1 VDVPE
6 ALPSDLLARPPQE
19 AVRRICLALLA
30 SARAASK
37 RLDDPKDEEALHDFR
52 VAIRRLRSTL
62 RAWRP
67 LLKKSTSKKHRKQLR
82 RLQNATGGGRDAEV
96 SLAWLE
102 NQRGDLTA
110 AQRRG
115 HAWVAGKLR
124 DRHDAAMDHV
134 RDGVRAAFDRID
146 ATLQDRLEVLHVE
159 VHLLQPQSPETFGMR
174 LAGEVRAHANAVADA
189 LARVRSCED
198 REQCHQARITGKRLR
213 YLVEPARPFARE
225 AAVLLRRCK
234 RLQDVLGDL
243 NDAFVLREELASAIE
258 AASIEHGRR
267 LAELALE
274 ADPERLRRE
283 VSLGPRTGLLELTR
297 RVQLRIRELFDELER
312 GWVESGAYQLLEAA
326 EALAQRLEAQATQV
340 AQDAT
345 QGMLEIERKYL
356 LRGMPDIERL
366 AREEAL
372 EVIALEIDQ
381 GWLPGER
388 LRERLRR
395 TRRAEGVTYERCMKL
410 GSGVERI
417 EVEEAIHESLFEAL
431 WPLTE
436 GRRIHKRRYCVRD
449 AGRLW
454 EIDQFL
460 DLPLVL
466 AEVELE
472 DKAVQP
478 ELPMWLGRLVAREV
492 TDDSRY
498 TNWRLAQKKAP
509 PDEAGETETPDPVEV
524 AVAREPAEVDG
535 ADGTTA

>member
-1 VDVPE
+1 
-6 ALPSDLLARPPQE
+6 
-19 AVRRICLALLA
+19 
-30 SARAASK
+30 
-37 RLDDPKDEEALHDFR
+37 
-52 VAIRRLRSTL
+52 
-62 RAWRP
+62 
-67 LLKKSTSKKHRKQLR
+67 
-82 RLQNATGGGRDAEV
+82 
-96 SLAWLE
+96 
-102 NQRGDLTA
+102 
-110 AQRRG
+110 
-115 HAWVAGKLR
+115 
-124 DRHDAAMDHV
+124 MDHV

>member
-225 AAVLLRRCK
+225 AAVVLRRCK

-326 EALAQRLEAQATQV
+326 EALAQR
-340 AQDAT
+340 
-345 QGMLEIERKYL
+345 LEIERKYL